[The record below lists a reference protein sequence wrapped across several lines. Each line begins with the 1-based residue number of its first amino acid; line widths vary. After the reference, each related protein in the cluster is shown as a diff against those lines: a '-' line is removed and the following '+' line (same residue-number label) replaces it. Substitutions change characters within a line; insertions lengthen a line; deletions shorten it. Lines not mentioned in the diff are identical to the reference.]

1 MRYKTY
7 DGLLKWS
14 HKKKTVT
21 VTRKVKPIR
30 INKQLISK
38 LNELFPEYEV
48 IKDYG

>member
-21 VTRKVKPIR
+21 ITRK
-30 INKQLISK
+30 
-38 LNELFPEYEV
+38 LNPRSMNARLVSELKRSFPEYEV
-48 IKDYG
+48 IKKYG